1 MRIGGEEKDAML
13 ERLKRHAGPVFT
25 FALVMV
31 DMAVIC
37 LAFYVGYLLRQAI
50 NWPTQPENI
59 HPFRSYLGMLSVQI
73 ASVLVVFFF
82 YGLYREQRARPL
94 VDEAAAIAGAVSIGT
109 LIGIAVTSF
118 VFKNSMLEL
127 DYSRGMVL
135 YAWIFAIS
143 FVVSAHA
150 VHRRLSEWL
159 RERGWAEIRVIV
171 VGSGEVG
178 QMIVQKLLHSPGMGY
193 RVTGVVNGPGIKLV
207 HGVPVLGTV
216 DQLTDL
222 IREHEVDE
230 VIIGEPEASHQ
241 ELLRLISL
249 CERGRVSIKIFPDLF
264 QIMANEISIGDLNGL
279 PLLNVRDIALTG
291 FRLQIKRA
299 MDVFGAV
306 VGLIFLSPV
315 LLLIG
320 LIIKLDS
327 PGPVFYAQERMGL
340 DAEPFWIIKFRSMC
354 QDAEADGPGWT
365 VKDDPRCTKVGAWL
379 RRTNLDEL
387 PQLINVLFGE
397 MSLVGPRPERPVYVE
412 QFQRSIP
419 RYMDRHRIK
428 TGITSWAAVNDLRG
442 DTSIAE
448 RTKYDLWYIENWS
461 LMLDI
466 KILLRTIF
474 RSGQHRNAY

>member
-1 MRIGGEEKDAML
+1 MF

-25 FALVMV
+25 FALVFA
-31 DMAVIC
+31 DAAVIC

-50 NWPTQPENI
+50 KWPTQPENI
-59 HPFRSYLGMLSVQI
+59 HPFHSYLSMLGIYI

-94 VDEAAAIAGAVSIGT
+94 VDEAASIAGAVSIGT

-118 VFKNSMLEL
+118 VLKNSMLEL

-135 YAWIFAIS
+135 YAWMLAIVL
-143 FVVSAHA
+143 VVLAHA

-159 RERGWAEIRVIV
+159 RARGWSEIRVIV

-193 RVTGVVNGPGIKLV
+193 RVVGVVNGPGVKLV
-207 HGVPVLGTV
+207 HGVPVLGRV

-222 IREHEVDE
+222 IREHQVDE

-279 PLLNVRDIALTG
+279 PLLNVRDVALAG
-291 FRLQIKRA
+291 WRLQAKRA

-306 VGLIFLSPV
+306 VGLIFLSPFFM
-315 LLLIG
+315 LIG

-327 PGPVFYAQERMGL
+327 RGPVFYAQERTGL
-340 DAEPFWIIKFRSMC
+340 DAKPFWIIKFRSMC
-354 QDAEADGPGWT
+354 QDAEANGPGWT
-365 VKDDPRCTKVGAWL
+365 VKDDPRCTRVGAWL
-379 RRTNLDEL
+379 RRTNIDEL

-412 QFQRSIP
+412 QFRRSIP

-428 TGITSWAAVNDLRG
+428 TGMTSWAAINDLRG

-474 RSGQHRNAY
+474 RPGASRNAY